1 MSTTST
7 IVVETVQT
15 RRDYET
21 FVDLPWQVP
30 MDRAGVRPM
39 REFERHLFDKGRR
52 FRGSMSPQA
61 MIDVMLLGQENPF
74 YEHGELEMFLAKDE
88 TGKAVARIVAIHNR
102 LHNDFHQDK
111 TGFFG
116 FYQCV
121 DGGEVGR
128 EATRALVEAASD
140 WLRARGL
147 DSIRGPFN
155 PTINDDCGIWLD
167 GDSYPSFLMPSN
179 PRYYADLLEA
189 ASMVRAKTLRVYRI
203 DLQKDLSDAKWARWL
218 KMTQRLERA
227 YPNIHIRTADFKNLK
242 VEVESFVDIF
252 NLAWSKNW
260 GFAPMS
266 FKELMAMAE
275 LFQYMVDP
283 NLIRAAEIEENGV
296 RKTVGVMI
304 TIPDLNEFLR
314 FSNGALLSPVLMW
327 KVLRM
332 KMSKKPT
339 HRIRVAIL
347 GVLPDYRHTPV
358 SIGLLVDSFKVAKA
372 FGAKEIEASWILE
385 DNVPMVQP
393 LEHQGFSITDHYGIY
408 ERAV

>member
-1 MSTTST
+1 MSENSA
-7 IVVETVQT
+7 VGVETVQT

-21 FVDLPWQVP
+21 FVALPWRVP
-30 MDRAGVRPM
+30 MDRPSVRPM

-52 FRGSMSPQA
+52 FRGGLSPSA
-61 MIDVMLLGQENPF
+61 IIDVMLLGKENPF
-74 YEHGELEMFLAKDE
+74 YEHGDLEMFLARDRS
-88 TGKAVARIVAIHNR
+88 GQAIARIVAIHNR
-102 LHNDFHQDK
+102 LHNEFHDDK

-121 DGGEVGR
+121 DGSEVGR
-128 EATRALVEAASD
+128 EATRALVDTASG

-147 DSIRGPFN
+147 ESIRGPFN

-167 GDSYPSFLMPSN
+167 GTSYPSFLMPSN
-179 PRYYADLLEA
+179 PRYYADHLEA
-189 ASMVRAKTLRVYRI
+189 AGLARAKTLRVYRI
-203 DLQKDLSDAKWARWL
+203 DLATGLTDTKWNRWL
-218 KMTQRLERA
+218 KMMQRMERA
-227 YPNIHIRTADFKNLK
+227 YPNFQIRTADFKNLK
-242 VEVESFVDIF
+242 VEVQSFVDIF

-283 NLIRAAEIEENGV
+283 NLIRAAEVVENGA

-314 FSNGALLSPVLMW
+314 YSNGYLLSPVLMW

-332 KMSKKPT
+332 KLMGKPT

-347 GVLPDYRHTPV
+347 GVLPEYRHTPI
-358 SIGLLVDSFKVAKA
+358 SIALLVDSFKVAKA
-372 FGAKEIEASWILE
+372 FGAREIEASWILE
-385 DNVPMVQP
+385 DNVPIIQPMVD
-393 LEHQGFSITDHYGIY
+393 QGFSVTDHYAIY

>member
-1 MSTTST
+1 MSLTST

-21 FVDLPWQVP
+21 FVDLPWKVP
-30 MDRAGVRPM
+30 MDRASVRPM

-52 FRGSMSPQA
+52 FRGSLSPVA
-61 MIDVMLLGQENPF
+61 AVDVMLLGKDNPF
-74 YEHGELEMFLAKDE
+74 YEHGDLEMFLAKDRA
-88 TGKAVARIVAIHNR
+88 GKAIARIVAIHNR
-102 LHNDFHQDK
+102 LHNEYHHDQA
-111 TGFFG
+111 GFFG

-128 EATRALVEAASD
+128 EATRALVETASG

-147 DSIRGPFN
+147 VSIRGPFN

-167 GDSYPSFLMPSN
+167 GDSHPSFLMPSN
-179 PRYYADLLEA
+179 PRYYADHLEA
-189 ASMVRAKTLRVYRI
+189 AGLARAKTLRVYRI
-203 DLQKDLSDAKWARWL
+203 DLANLPDTKWNRWM
-218 KMTQRLERA
+218 KMMQRIERA
-227 YPNIHIRTADFKNLK
+227 YPNIHVRTADFKNLK
-242 VEVESFVDIF
+242 VEVQSFVDIF
-252 NLAWSKNW
+252 NSAWSKNW

-275 LFQYMVDP
+275 LFQYLVDP

-314 FSNGALLSPVLMW
+314 FSNGYLLSPIVMW

-332 KMSKKPT
+332 KLLKKPT

-347 GVLPDYRHTPV
+347 GVLPEYRNTPV

-372 FGAKEIEASWILE
+372 FGAREIEASWILE

-393 LEHQGFSITDHYGIY
+393 LEDQGFAVTDHYAIY